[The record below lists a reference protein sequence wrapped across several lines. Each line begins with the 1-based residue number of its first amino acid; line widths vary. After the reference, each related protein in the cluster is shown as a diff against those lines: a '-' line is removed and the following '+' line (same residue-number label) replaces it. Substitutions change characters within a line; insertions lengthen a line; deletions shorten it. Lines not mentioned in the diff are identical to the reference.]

1 MFFVNAENTVGTFED
16 SSTNGKEFE
25 DETFEEKQKEA
36 LRKTDKE
43 PALSKKEVDTLLSSL
58 SSSKL
63 EDLEPLDN
71 DLTEAEKNA
80 FLRAR
85 EIRKSFPKY
94 KMSQF
99 GMLDQELLSKMTY
112 ENYQSVRFSDKKKD
126 DLVKKF
132 NQRIVRNYI
141 LSVILGGLV
150 VGGVIMA
157 PKIKDEIKTVLTKQ
171 KHSAIIIA
179 LA

>member
-1 MFFVNAENTVGTFED
+1 MI
-16 SSTNGKEFE
+16 
-25 DETFEEKQKEA
+25 EEKQKES

-43 PALSKKEVDTLLSSL
+43 PALSKKEVDAILSSFL
-58 SSSKL
+58 L

-85 EIRKSFPKY
+85 EIRKFFPKY
-94 KMSQF
+94 KMTQF

-112 ENYQSVRFSDKKKD
+112 ETYGAVRFLDKKRD

-132 NQRIVRNYI
+132 NRRIVRNYI
-141 LSVILGGLV
+141 LSAILGGLV
-150 VGGVIMA
+150 VGGAIMA
-157 PKIKDEIKTVLTKQ
+157 PKIKDEIKT
-171 KHSAIIIA
+171 A
-179 LA
+179 LAKQNTELSR

>member
-1 MFFVNAENTVGTFED
+1 MIEGTDTEAFIRAMNN
-16 SSTNGKEFE
+16 SGHKLT
-25 DETFEEKQKEA
+25 EKQKES

-43 PALSKKEVDTLLSSL
+43 PALSKKEVDAILSNFLQST
-58 SSSKL
+58 L

-85 EIRKSFPKY
+85 EIRKMFPKY
-94 KMSQF
+94 KMNQLCI
-99 GMLDQELLSKMTY
+99 LDQELLSKMTY

-132 NQRIVRNYI
+132 NRRIVRNYI
-141 LSVILGGLV
+141 LSAILGGLV

-157 PKIKDEIKTVLTKQ
+157 PKIKDEIKTVLAKQ
-171 KHSAIIIA
+171 NTELSR
-179 LA
+179 

>member
-1 MFFVNAENTVGTFED
+1 MI
-16 SSTNGKEFE
+16 
-25 DETFEEKQKEA
+25 EEKQKES

-43 PALSKKEVDTLLSSL
+43 PALSKKEVDAILSSFL
-58 SSSKL
+58 L

-85 EIRKSFPKY
+85 EIRKFFPKY
-94 KMSQF
+94 KMTQF

-112 ENYQSVRFSDKKKD
+112 ETYGAVRFLDKKRD

-132 NQRIVRNYI
+132 NRRIVRNYI
-141 LSVILGGLV
+141 LSAILGGLV

-157 PKIKDEIKTVLTKQ
+157 PKIKDEIKT
-171 KHSAIIIA
+171 A
-179 LA
+179 LAKQNTELSR